1 MASVIRGTAPPAVR
15 GFQSPVHMDLT
26 GLAFFLKY
34 KLNLSLEES
43 QKLRLKEEFQFQLLP
58 HFEQVKPIL

>member
-15 GFQSPVHMDLT
+15 GFQFPLFHMDLT
-26 GLAFFLKY
+26 GLDFFFFKY

-43 QKLRLKEEFQFQLLP
+43 QKLG
-58 HFEQVKPIL
+58 